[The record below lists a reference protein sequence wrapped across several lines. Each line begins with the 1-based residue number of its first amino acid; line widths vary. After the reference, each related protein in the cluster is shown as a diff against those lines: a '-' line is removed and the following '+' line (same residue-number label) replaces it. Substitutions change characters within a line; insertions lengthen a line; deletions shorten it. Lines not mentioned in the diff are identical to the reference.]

1 MLFHLPTLP
10 TILIDIAAWFVI
22 HMSVS
27 YFMTHIPLSSF
38 GTDFWLYK
46 SRKWEN
52 NGKIYQRIFVIKSW
66 KKKLPDGA
74 AIFKEGFQKKTL
86 MGLDN
91 IYLDN
96 FIRETCRAE
105 LTHWIVFLFG
115 PVFLLWNL
123 WWVGILRIIYA
134 LCVNLPCILTQRY
147 NRIRLKRV
155 LFKLRN
161 LSLGSAL

>member
-1 MLFHLPTLP
+1 MLFHLPPLP

-38 GTDFWLYK
+38 GRDFWLCK
-46 SRKWEN
+46 PRKWEN

-74 AIFKEGFQKKTL
+74 ALFKEGFQKKTL
-86 MGLDN
+86 RGLDST
-91 IYLDN
+91 YLDN
-96 FIRETCRAE
+96 FIRETRRAE
-105 LTHWIVFLFG
+105 LTHWIVFLFS

-123 WWVGILRIIYA
+123 WWVGIVMIVYA
-134 LCVNLPCILTQRY
+134 IAVNLPCILSQRY

-155 LFKLRN
+155 LFKRKD
-161 LSLGSAL
+161 LSV